1 RQNGNRSRRAVLLT
15 YVQILPSGAPPAAG
29 LVLAPFRGLR
39 YAQDRVSGLA
49 EVTSPPYD
57 VIAHDAEDHLLAS
70 DPHNIVRLILPRRTA
85 DNPGAGGNGATG
97 PGAVLATGADY
108 ADAARLMRDW
118 QDDGILVPD
127 PLPALYVYEQSLP
140 AGQVLQR
147 GLIGALRL
155 APLNAGPVLPH
166 EDVIPGPVAG
176 RRQLMEATGANLEPI
191 FLLYDGRGPGA
202 VTEQINDRAI
212 RRGPPGDHGHRGRD
226 LAPAVGGDRPRRAGG
241 DRRGPGLAPGPHR
254 RRASSLRCLPA
265 TPGAQAEGGRRA
277 GAVGRRAGVARGL
290 DRVPAPDRR
299 DPPAGPGAA
308 PRGGRA
314 HRGTG
319 GHGARPARGGP
330 AGGAGRPARRER
342 TAHGVPR
349 RGGTGVLPAHRP
361 RPGGRPGR
369 DARPQRP
376 VAVAFCRGHAG
387 TAAGAA
393 VACPRRRPARR
404 DPPRRGRSAARDGP
418 LPRSHRGHLPADL
431 SGQRPRCR
439 GAPGEGPAQVHL
451 VRAPAAQRPG
461 TTLVRSGLN
470 ETPAPGRGSA
480 SVRRPD
486 EEPVGALG
494 QRHEVAVEVG
504 RQLRGPRD
512 PAALL

>member
-1 RQNGNRSRRAVLLT
+1 M
-15 YVQILPSGAPPAAG
+15 QILPSGAPPAAG

-191 FLLYDGRGPGA
+191 FLLYDGHGPGA
-202 VTEQINDRAI
+202 VTAQIIDRAI
-212 RRGPPGDHGHRGRD
+212 GREPLVTIDTDDGIWHRLWGVTD
-226 LAPAVGGDRPRRAGG
+226 PAE
-241 DRRGPGLAPGPHR
+241 
-254 RRASSLRCLPA
+254 
-265 TPGAQAEGGRRA
+265 QAEIAADLGSHQALIADGHHRYAAYLQLQARKRRA
-277 GAVGRRAGVARGL
+277 GA
-290 DRVPAPDRR
+290 
-299 DPPAGPGAA
+299 GPGPWDAGLALLVDSTEFPPRIGAIHRLVPGLRPAA
-308 PRGGRA
+308 AARIAERAFTVRALPGVTQPAALAALHDASERHPAFLVAGGREFYLLTDPDPEA
-314 HRGTG
+314 VQDAMPGRSDRWRSLSAAVMQELLLGRLWHVPDDDQHVEIHHDAGEALRAA
-319 GHGARPARGGP
+319 ARSPELTAVICPPISADIVRDV
-330 AGGAGRPARRER
+330 A
-342 TAHGVPR
+342 AHGEKVPR
-349 RGGTGVLPAHRP
+349 KSTS
-361 RPGGRPGR
+361 
-369 DARPQRP
+369 
-376 VAVAFCRGHAG
+376 F
-387 TAAGAA
+387 
-393 VACPRRRPARR
+393 
-404 DPPRRGRSAARDGP
+404 
-418 LPRSHRGHLPADL
+418 
-431 SGQRPRCR
+431 
-439 GAPGEGPAQVHL
+439 APKP
-451 VRAPAAQRPG
+451 
-461 TTLVRSGLN
+461 RSGLVL
-470 ETPAPGRGSA
+470 RSF
-480 SVRRPD
+480 
-486 EEPVGALG
+486 ALG
-494 QRHEVAVEVG
+494 
-504 RQLRGPRD
+504 
-512 PAALL
+512 